1 MVRRS
6 TRAVLWLLVGLFVG
20 LAFGLTLAP
29 DPTGYTPLVLAAVI
43 AVVVGGVLY
52 WSSFLRDEVE
62 TG

>member
-1 MVRRS
+1 M
-6 TRAVLWLLVGLFVG
+6 GLFVG